1 MRDNQKIKIGFFG
14 TPEFSLTFLKHIFEE
29 KFNISFVVSQP
40 PAKSGRG
47 KKKHKSAVQNWAE
60 KKGIKTFAP
69 ETTNE
74 RFFKKEILSQK
85 VDFIVVVAYGKMI
98 PEDIICLP
106 NFYSINIHASLLPR
120 WRGAAP
126 VHRAIMSG
134 DTETGVSIMKVEKK
148 LDSGPVFSKCC
159 IKIGE
164 NDSTELI
171 FKQIITK
178 GKPLLIE
185 TINKIIEG
193 KYELEEQDEKKV
205 TYAQKIKKNES
216 KIDWNKSAS
225 EILLKIRAFYP
236 VPGAWTYLE
245 NGKRVKILEAKIFV
259 ESKENIYEDEGPVP
273 KENDLIVKCGRGR
286 LVIIQLQVEGKLP
299 VKAKEFVN
307 GYKAN
312 CIFLND
318 QKS

>member
-60 KKGIKTFAP
+60 KKGIKTFTP

-74 RFFKKEILSQK
+74 RVFKKEILSQK
-85 VDFIVVVAYGKMI
+85 VDFIVVVAYGNMI

-106 NFYSINIHASLLPR
+106 KFYSINIHASLLPR

-193 KYELEEQDEKKV
+193 KYELD
-205 TYAQKIKKNES
+205 ES

-236 VPGAWTYLE
+236 IPGAWTYLE

-259 ESKENIYEDEGPVP
+259 ESKENIYEDEGLVP

>member
-1 MRDNQKIKIGFFG
+1 MRDNQKINIGFFG

-148 LDSGPVFSKCC
+148 LDSGPVFSKCS

-164 NDSTELI
+164 NDSTEFI

-185 TINKIIEG
+185 TINKVIEG

-236 VPGAWTYLE
+236 IPGAWTYLE

>member
-1 MRDNQKIKIGFFG
+1 MRDNQKINIGFFG

-60 KKGIKTFAP
+60 KKGIKTFTP

-74 RFFKKEILSQK
+74 RLFKKEILSQK
-85 VDFIVVVAYGKMI
+85 VDFIVVVAYGNMI

-106 NFYSINIHASLLPR
+106 KFYSINIHASLLPR
-120 WRGAAP
+120 WR
-126 VHRAIMSG
+126 
-134 DTETGVSIMKVEKK
+134 VSIMKVEKK
-148 LDSGPVFSKCC
+148 LDSGPVFSKCF

-236 VPGAWTYLE
+236 IPGAWTYLE

-259 ESKENIYEDEGPVP
+259 ESKENIYEDEGLVP

>member
-1 MRDNQKIKIGFFG
+1 MRDNQKINIGFFG

-60 KKGIKTFAP
+60 KKGIKTFTP

-74 RFFKKEILSQK
+74 RLFKKEILSQK
-85 VDFIVVVAYGKMI
+85 IDFIVVVAYGNMI
-98 PEDIICLP
+98 SEDIICLP
-106 NFYSINIHASLLPR
+106 KFYSINIHASLLPR

-148 LDSGPVFSKCC
+148 LDSGPVFSKCS

-164 NDSTELI
+164 NDSTEFI

-185 TINKIIEG
+185 TINKVIEG
-193 KYELEEQDEKKV
+193 KYELEEQDERKA

-236 VPGAWTYLE
+236 IPGAWTYLE
-245 NGKRVKILEAKIFV
+245 NGKRVKILEARIFV

-307 GYKAN
+307 GYNAK